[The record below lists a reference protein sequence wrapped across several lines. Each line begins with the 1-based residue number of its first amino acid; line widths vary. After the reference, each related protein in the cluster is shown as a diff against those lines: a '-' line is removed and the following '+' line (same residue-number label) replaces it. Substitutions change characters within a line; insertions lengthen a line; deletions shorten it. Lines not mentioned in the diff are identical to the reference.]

1 MSEEISRDRRRYLG
15 AAVKGLPAAEL
26 VMIGAAHAQSGTA
39 PKRWSTSTATN
50 RTPLIMS
57 TNPLLLTAVLACAV
71 AAPIETL
78 AQGGSTNA
86 E

>member
-39 PKRWSTSTATN
+39 PKRWSTSTATD
-50 RTPLIMS
+50 RRPLIMS
-57 TNPLLLTAVLACAV
+57 TNRLLLAAVLACAIG
-71 AAPIETL
+71 APDP
-78 AQGGSTNA
+78 
-86 E
+86 